1 MTPTKREG
9 KTTAK
14 KPAKRAVKKTV
25 ADGNLCDKSTLE
37 SAEVTQAGM
46 AMLLGLTSPN
56 INALTNTGTLTKNAN
71 GNYDLVEQVRTY
83 VKALREK
90 KSGASRGT
98 LETEA
103 LQLKNEK
110 AKTYLEGW
118 RRTRDRMVA
127 VAIVEA
133 LKGAMLQLKEE
144 IARGTGVNQGIDKVI
159 STLSTV
165 DYEITL
171 AEVENDDE
179 EDEL

>member
-1 MTPTKREG
+1 M
-9 KTTAK
+9 
-14 KPAKRAVKKTV
+14 KKTV

-56 INALTNTGTLTKNAN
+56 INALTNTGTLTKNSN
-71 GNYDLVEQVRTY
+71 GNYDLVEQVRAY
-83 VKALREK
+83 VKNLREK

-118 RRTRDRMVA
+118 RRTRDRQVA

-133 LKGAMLQLKEE
+133 LKGAMLQLKED
-144 IARGTGVNQGIDKVI
+144 ISKGVGVNAGIDKI
-159 STLSTV
+159 IATLSTV

-179 EDEL
+179 EEDEL